1 MVLESINP
9 ATGRLVRNWEELSP
23 SDVRDLL
30 GASRRAFLEWSRT
43 PLELR
48 AGCLRRAAGLLR
60 ANTDPLSRLMAQEM
74 GKPLPQ
80 GRSEVE
86 KCAWVC
92 EHYAEHGA
100 SMLADQAVPMEGGRA
115 FIAFRPLGTVLAVM
129 PWNFPFWQV
138 FRFAAPNL
146 MGGNT
151 GLLKHAGNVQ
161 GCAAAIESILHEAGF
176 PADVFRNVPV
186 SSAAVAD
193 LIRAPEVAAVTLT
206 GSTPAGKA
214 VAHAAADVLKKTVLE
229 LGGSDPYVVLAD
241 ADVERAAET
250 CVASRLINTGQSCI
264 AAKRFIV
271 VEPVREAFTQAVL
284 ARMAARSM
292 DDPLQRED
300 TDLGPM
306 ARADLRDEL
315 HGQVTRSVQAGAQLL
330 LGGRVPDGPGA
341 FYPATVLAGVRKG
354 MPTYSEETFGPVA
367 SILPARDEDEALAI
381 ANDTCFGLGAAVFT
395 ADVARGERIAS
406 ERLEAGCCS
415 VNDFVRSDPRLPFGG
430 IKESGYGRELAAFG
444 MREFLNVKSVAVKP

>member
-1 MVLESINP
+1 MGLQSINP
-9 ATGRLVRNWEELSP
+9 ATGELIRAWDELSP
-23 SDVRDLL
+23 DAVGALL
-30 GASRRAFLEWSRT
+30 AASRRAFTEWSRT
-43 PLELR
+43 PWDER
-48 AGCLRRAAGLLR
+48 AACLGRAAGLLR
-60 ANTDPLSRLMAQEM
+60 SHAERYARLMAEEM

-100 SMLADQAVPMEGGRA
+100 SMLAEQPVEMDGGRA
-115 FIAFRPLGTVLAVM
+115 FVAFRPLGTVLAVM

-146 MGGNT
+146 MAGNT

-415 VNDFVRSDPRLPFGG
+415 VNDFVRSDPHLPFGG